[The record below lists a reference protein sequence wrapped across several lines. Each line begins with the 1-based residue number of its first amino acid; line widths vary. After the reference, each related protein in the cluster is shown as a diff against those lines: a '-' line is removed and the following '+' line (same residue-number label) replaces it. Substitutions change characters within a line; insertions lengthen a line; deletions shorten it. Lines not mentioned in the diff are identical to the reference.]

1 MSDARK
7 LGLAMFAACLWA
19 ASAAVVWADAGD
31 IGAQGREIMNKREK
45 AVIGVK
51 LTMKMRMAAEGKQYQ
66 EEEST
71 REIRGTVVDPSGLVV
86 CALSQADPT
95 QMFAGFTG
103 GQEGSNWQV
112 DITAVKLRLA
122 DGKEIPA
129 KIVLRDKDLDLAFV
143 RPTEK
148 LTEPLAAVDLADS
161 SPVNVLD
168 EVVVLERLGEVA
180 NRAAAATF
188 DRIAAIIQKPRLL
201 YVPGPMGQMSSLGCP
216 VFTLDG
222 KVVGVLVVRAL
233 SAAGGEVSD
242 EDMGMMAVILP
253 AADALE
259 VAKQAP
265 AAGAGEG
272 GK

>member
-1 MSDARK
+1 MK
-7 LGLAMFAACLWA
+7 LVLAMLVACLWA
-19 ASAAVVWADAGD
+19 ASAAVLWADGGD
-31 IGAQGREIMNKREK
+31 VGAQGREVMKKWEK

-51 LTMKMRMAAEGKQYQ
+51 LTMKMRMAEEGRQYQ

-71 REIRGTVVDPSGLVV
+71 REIRGTVIDPSGLVV

-95 QMFAGFTG
+95 QMFAGFMEGQG
-103 GQEGSNWQV
+103 GSKWQV

-129 KIVLRDKDLDLAFV
+129 KIVLRDKDLDVAFV

-148 LTEPLAAVDLADS
+148 QAAPLTAVDLAGS
-161 SPVNVLD
+161 SPVSVLD

-180 NRAAAATF
+180 NRAPAVTL
-188 DRIAAIIQKPRLL
+188 DRIAAIMEKPRLL
-201 YVPGPMGQMSSLGCP
+201 YVPGPLGQMSSLGCP
-216 VFTLDG
+216 VFTPDG
-222 KVVGVLVVRAL
+222 KVVGVLVARVL
-233 SAAGGEVSD
+233 SAAGGAVSD

-265 AAGAGEG
+265 AAG
-272 GK
+272 